1 VKQACYLSA
10 QLRESAPNLRDAG
23 WQQTATLLMLAA
35 DEIEQQRARL
45 VALEHA
51 LQTQPQNA
59 SQPNSELDL
68 VEPSRPICFARETRR
83 P

>member
-1 VKQACYLSA
+1 
-10 QLRESAPNLRDAG
+10 
-23 WQQTATLLMLAA
+23 MLAA